1 MRILIIGGTGLIST
15 PLTHFLLERGDDVTL
30 YNRGRTAV
38 RVPAG
43 TKILYGDRQQ
53 YAVFENQMWAAGSF
67 DCVIDM
73 VGYAPE
79 DAESVVRTFKG
90 RIGQFI
96 FCSTVDVYRKPATRY
111 PYTEG
116 EAYGGLNTYGKNK
129 VICEQIL
136 LAAHARHDFPV
147 TIIRP
152 AYTYGESR
160 GVLYPVGSSSG
171 YLDRIRTG
179 KPIIVHGDGSSF
191 WVACHIDDV
200 ARAFV
205 GAVGNS
211 SAFGKSYH
219 TAGEEWMTWD
229 RYHQG
234 VAEALGAPPPTC
246 VHIPTDTLMK
256 LVPERAA
263 SVADNFQFNNIFDN
277 SAARTDLGFRYTIS
291 WVEGV
296 RRAVSWLERNRQP
309 APSDDAGIDDQII
322 AAWREMEKSIELSL
336 TANPRNHSA

>member
-1 MRILIIGGTGLIST
+1 MKILIIGGTGLIST
-15 PLTHFLLERGDDVTL
+15 PLTHFLLQRGEEVTL
-30 YNRGRTAV
+30 YNRGITLS

-43 TKILYGDRQQ
+43 TRVLTGDRQQ
-53 YAVFENQMWAAGSF
+53 YSTFENQMQDAGYF

-73 VGYAPE
+73 VGYLPD
-79 DAESVVRTFKG
+79 DAESVIRAFRG

-111 PYTEG
+111 PYTEA
-116 EAYGGLNTYGKNK
+116 EVYGGLNNYSKNK
-129 VICEQIL
+129 VICEKTL
-136 LAAHARHDFPV
+136 WAAHERGDFPV

-160 GVLYPVGSSSG
+160 GILYPVGSGGG
-171 YLDRIRTG
+171 YLDRIRKG
-179 KPIIVHGDGSSF
+179 KPIIVHGDGSSL

-200 ARAFV
+200 ARAFA
-205 GAVGNS
+205 GALGNS
-211 SAFGKSYH
+211 RTFGKGYH
-219 TAGEEWMTWD
+219 TTGEEWMTWD

-234 VAEALGAPPPTC
+234 VAEALSAPPPTF

-256 LVPERAA
+256 IVPDRAV

-277 SAARTDLGFRYTIS
+277 SAAHADLGFRYTIS

-296 RRAVSWLERNRQP
+296 KRAVSWLEQHTKQ
-309 APSDDAGIDDQII
+309 GIDDDNLIDDHII
-322 AAWREMEKSIELSL
+322 AAWSQLETNIHEKI
-336 TANPRNHSA
+336 RW

>member
-1 MRILIIGGTGLIST
+1 MKILIIGGTGLIST
-15 PLTHFLLERGDDVTL
+15 PLTHFLLERGDEVTL
-30 YNRGRTAV
+30 YNRGATPS

-43 TKILYGDRQQ
+43 TQMLHGDRQQ
-53 YAVFENQMWAAGSF
+53 YTAFESQMQAAGSF

-79 DAESVVRTFKG
+79 DAASIVRAFKG

-111 PYTEG
+111 PYTEA
-116 EAYGGLNTYGKNK
+116 EAYGGLNTYGRNK
-129 VICEQIL
+129 VICEQTL
-136 LAAHARHDFPV
+136 LAAHTRHDFPV

-160 GVLYPVGSSSG
+160 GVLYPVGSGGG
-171 YLDRIRTG
+171 YLDRIRAG
-179 KPIIVHGDGSSF
+179 KPIIVHGDGSSL

-205 GAVGNS
+205 GAIGNS
-211 SAFGKSYH
+211 RAFGKSYH

-229 RYHQG
+229 AYHQS
-234 VAEALGAPPPTC
+234 VAEALGAPPPTF
-246 VHIPTDTLMK
+246 VHIPTDALVK
-256 LVPERAA
+256 LVPERAV

-277 SAARTDLGFRYTIS
+277 SAAHADLGFRYTIT

-296 RRAVSWLERNRQP
+296 KRAVAWLERHRPP
-309 APSDDAGIDDQII
+309 AAADDVGIDDQII
-322 AAWREMEKSIELSL
+322 SAWRKGEQ
-336 TANPRNHSA
+336 TATQALQAQAG

>member
-30 YNRGRTAV
+30 YNRGATPS

-43 TKILYGDRQQ
+43 TQVIIGDRQQ
-53 YAVFENQMWAAGSF
+53 YDVFESQMHRAGTF

-73 VGYAPE
+73 VGYDPL
-79 DAESVVRTFKG
+79 DAQSAVRTFKG
-90 RIGQFI
+90 RIGQFV

-111 PYTEG
+111 PYTEA
-116 EAYGGLNTYGKNK
+116 EPYGGLNTYSSNK
-129 VICEQIL
+129 VVCEQTL
-136 LAAHARHDFPV
+136 LEAHANGDFPV

-160 GVLYPVGSSSG
+160 GILYPVGSG
-171 YLDRIRTG
+171 GAYLDRIRQG
-179 KPIIVHGDGSSF
+179 KPIIVHGDGSSL

-205 GAVGNS
+205 GAIGNTRT
-211 SAFGKSYH
+211 FGKCYH
-219 TAGEEWMTWD
+219 TTGEEWMTWE

-234 VAEALGAPPPTC
+234 VAEALGAPAPTF
-246 VHIPTDTLMK
+246 VHIPTDM
-256 LVPERAA
+256 LVKIAPQRAV

-277 SAARTDLGFRYTIS
+277 RAAHDDLGFRYTIH

-296 RRAVSWLERNRQP
+296 KRVVSWLEQNRKP
-309 APSDDAGIDDQII
+309 TIAEDVGIDDQII
-322 AAWREMEKSIELSL
+322 GIWREMCIRL
-336 TANPRNHSA
+336 

>member
-1 MRILIIGGTGLIST
+1 MKILIIGGTGLIST

-30 YNRGRTAV
+30 YNRGATSS

-43 TKILYGDRQQ
+43 TKMLSGDRQQ
-53 YAVFENQMWAAGSF
+53 YDAFENQMREAGHF

-73 VGYAPE
+73 VGYDPG
-79 DAESVVRTFKG
+79 DAESVVRAFKG

-111 PYTEG
+111 PYTEA
-116 EAYGGLNTYGKNK
+116 ESYGGLNTYSKNK
-129 VICEQIL
+129 VICEQRL
-136 LAAHARHDFPV
+136 LDAHANGDFPV

-160 GVLYPVGSSSG
+160 GVLYPVGSSG
-171 YLDRIRTG
+171 AYLGRIHQG
-179 KPIIVHGDGSSF
+179 KPIIVHGDGSSL

-200 ARAFV
+200 ARGFV
-205 GAVGNS
+205 GAIGNS
-211 SAFGKSYH
+211 RAFGKSYH
-219 TAGEEWMTWD
+219 TTGEEWMTWD

-234 VAEALGAPPPTC
+234 VAEALGAPPPTF
-246 VHIPTDTLMK
+246 VHIPTDALVK
-256 LVPERAA
+256 LVPDRAV

-277 SAARTDLGFRYTIS
+277 SAAHVDLGFRYTVS

-296 RRAVSWLERNRQP
+296 KRAVAWLERNRKP
-309 APSDDAGIDDQII
+309 GIPDDILIDDQII
-322 AAWREMEKSIELSL
+322 GTWSQMEQNLM
-336 TANPRNHSA
+336 TAFIGRKI

>member
-1 MRILIIGGTGLIST
+1 MKVLIIGGTGLIST
-15 PLTHFLLERGDDVTL
+15 PLTGFLLERGDDVTL
-30 YNRGRTAV
+30 YNRGLTPS

-43 TKILYGDRQQ
+43 TKVLYGDRQD
-53 YAVFENQMWAAGSF
+53 YAVFEGQMRGVDHF

-73 VGYAPE
+73 VGYAPG
-79 DAESVVRTFKG
+79 DAESVVRAFRG

-111 PYTEG
+111 PYTEA

-129 VICEQIL
+129 VVCEQIL
-136 LAAHARHDFPV
+136 LDAHQRGHFPV
-147 TIIRP
+147 TVLRP

-160 GVLYPVGSSSG
+160 GILYPVGSSG
-171 YLDRIRTG
+171 AYLDRIRQG
-179 KPIIVHGDGSSF
+179 KPIIVHGDGNSL

-211 SAFGKSYH
+211 RALGNVYH
-219 TAGEEWMTWD
+219 VTGEEWMTWN
-229 RYHQG
+229 RYHEA
-234 VAEALGAPPPTC
+234 VAMALSAPPPTMI
-246 VHIPTDTLMK
+246 HIPTDVLVR

-277 SAARTDLGFRYTIS
+277 AAAHRDLGFQYTIS
-291 WVEGV
+291 WIEGV
-296 RRAVSWLERNRQP
+296 KRAVDWLEHNHKP
-309 APSDDAGIDDQII
+309 TLSDAAAIDDQILG
-322 AAWREMEKSIELSL
+322 AWGEMVSSL
-336 TANPRNHSA
+336 KGLKQPE

>member
-1 MRILIIGGTGLIST
+1 MKILIIGGTGLIST

-30 YNRGRTAV
+30 YNRGATPS
-38 RVPAG
+38 RVPSN
-43 TKILYGDRQQ
+43 TKVISGDRQQ
-53 YAVFENQMWAAGSF
+53 YDAFEDQMREAGHF

-79 DAESVVRTFKG
+79 DAASVVRAFRG
-90 RIGQFI
+90 RVGQFI

-111 PYTEG
+111 PYTEA
-116 EAYGGLNTYGKNK
+116 EAYGGLNTYGKHK
-129 VICEQIL
+129 VICEQTL
-136 LAAHARHDFPV
+136 LAAHADGAFPV

-160 GVLYPVGSSSG
+160 GVLYPVGSG
-171 YLDRIRTG
+171 GAYLDRIRDG
-179 KPIIVHGDGSSF
+179 KPIIVHGDGSSL

-205 GAVGNS
+205 AAIGNS
-211 SAFGKSYH
+211 RTFGKSYH
-219 TAGEEWMTWD
+219 TTGEEWMTWD
-229 RYHQG
+229 LYHAG
-234 VAEALGAPPPTC
+234 VAEALGAPPPTF
-246 VHIPTDTLMK
+246 VHIPTDVLVK

-277 SAARTDLGFRYTIS
+277 TAARTDLNFRYTIP

-296 RRAVSWLERNRQP
+296 KRSVAWLENNRKIMVP
-309 APSDDAGIDDQII
+309 ADAAIDDKII
-322 AAWREMEKSIELSL
+322 DVWQSMEESL
-336 TANPRNHSA
+336 ANTFLNRG

>member
-1 MRILIIGGTGLIST
+1 MKILIIGGTGLIST
-15 PLTHFLLERGDDVTL
+15 PLTHFLLARGDAVTL
-30 YNRGRTAV
+30 YNRGATPS

-43 TKILYGDRQQ
+43 VSTLHGDRTD
-53 YAVFENQMWAAGSF
+53 YPAFERQMHEAGHF

-79 DAESVVRTFKG
+79 DAASAVRAFTG

-111 PYTEG
+111 PYTEA
-116 EAYGGLNTYGKNK
+116 EAYGGLNRYGANK
-129 VICEQIL
+129 VICEKTL
-136 LAAHARHDFPV
+136 LAAHANGDFPV
-147 TIIRP
+147 TVIRP

-160 GVLYPVGSSSG
+160 GVLYPVGSAG
-171 YLDRIRTG
+171 EYLDRIRQG
-179 KPIIVHGDGSSF
+179 KPIIVHGDGSSL

-205 GAVGNS
+205 GAIDNRR
-211 SAFGKSYH
+211 AFGKCYH
-219 TAGEEWMTWD
+219 TTGEEWMTWD

-234 VAEALGAPPPTC
+234 VAEALGAPPPTL
-246 VHIPTDTLMK
+246 VHIPTDTLVK
-256 LVPERAA
+256 VVPERAA

-277 SAARTDLGFRYTIS
+277 SAARDDLGFRYTIT

-296 RRAVSWLERNRQP
+296 KRAVAWLAQHGSKPPNPNEI
-309 APSDDAGIDDQII
+309 GIDDVII
-322 AAWREMEKSIELSL
+322 NTWREAEKALAQAIVLPN
-336 TANPRNHSA
+336 AK

>member
-15 PLTHFLLERGDDVTL
+15 PLTHFLLERGDDLTL
-30 YNRGRTAV
+30 YNRGATPS

-43 TKILYGDRQQ
+43 TKVMTGDRQQ
-53 YAVFENQMWAAGSF
+53 YTAFEDQMRAAGSF

-73 VGYAPE
+73 VGYAPD
-79 DAESVVRTFKG
+79 DADSVVRAFDG

-111 PYTEG
+111 PYTEA
-116 EAYGGLNTYGKNK
+116 ESYGGLNTYGKNK
-129 VICEQIL
+129 VICEQTL
-136 LAAHARHDFPV
+136 LAAHERGAFPV

-160 GVLYPVGSSSG
+160 GVLYPVGSSGG
-171 YLDRIRTG
+171 YLDRIRQG
-179 KPIIVHGDGSSF
+179 KPIIVHGDGSSL
-191 WVACHIDDV
+191 WVACHIDDE

-205 GAVGNS
+205 GAVGNTRT
-211 SAFGKSYH
+211 FGKTYH

-229 RYHQG
+229 QYHQG
-234 VAEALGAPPPTC
+234 IAEALSAPPPTF
-246 VHIPTDTLMK
+246 VHIPTDTLVK
-256 LVPERAA
+256 LVPERAV

-277 SAARTDLGFRYTIS
+277 SAAHADLGFRYTIP

-296 RRAVSWLERNRQP
+296 KRAMTWLERNRKPSP
-309 APSDDAGIDDQII
+309 AADAAIDDQII
-322 AAWREMEKSIELSL
+322 GVWRDMEKMGVEARRLL
-336 TANPRNHSA
+336 K